1 MTVHPDYPDPR
12 MIPDDVPF
20 EHVCEVC
27 GKTEMLTST
36 EAYSAGWDY
45 PPQMY
50 QWGAVSPRTCQHCG
64 MDATVWW
71 ALSVGKKTADDLT
84 PEQRRTVARILNE
97 LPD

>member
-27 GKTEMLTST
+27 GKTESLTST
-36 EAYSAGWDY
+36 EAYAAGWDY

-50 QWGAVSPRTCQHCG
+50 QWGVVSPRTCGRCG

-71 ALSVGKKTADDLT
+71 ALMADRKQLEDLT
-84 PEQRRTVARILNE
+84 PEQLATVDRIRNE
-97 LPD
+97 IPD